1 MLYRLVRPM
10 QRKGSSKHQFVQRI
24 PADVKPHA
32 AGLKLEVP
40 VGGEV
45 VPLTISPRAEAVRL
59 SLRTSLPSEVKV
71 RQAQVAGYLETVWE
85 ALRNSRPLPL
95 SHRQAVALAGEL
107 YRAWADDRK
116 AKAWPTATH
125 MPDGSWQIEHDADDD
140 PEVWEA
146 ATIALAGDSADAL
159 ERALGPIAGRLL
171 LRKGIHDVDA
181 QSHAMLLREF
191 RRALVEALEAR
202 SRQASGDYS
211 PDLIAARF
219 PDWEAPSQPRATR
232 GAAKVSLT
240 GLVEDWWAEAKAAGR
255 TVSTYESYRSVFTRL
270 ADFLGHDDAQMV
282 TPADLVRFKD
292 HRLAQGVSPKTVG
305 DSDLSAFRSV
315 FQWAVDNIKV
325 DVNPAEKVRVK
336 RPKQTVRRSK
346 AFTADEA
353 KAILSHSLGHTRGRE
368 HVKTYAAKR
377 WVPWLCAYTGA
388 RLGEMV
394 QLRKQDLRQEGDI
407 WVVTITP
414 EAGTVKDKE
423 VREVVLHA
431 HLIDLGFPA
440 FVKAAP
446 AGYLFLDVASGK
458 DIRGR
463 WRTTKNRVREFAR
476 EVVKDS
482 DVAPNHGWRHLF
494 KTVGREAGIADSV
507 LDAICGHAAK
517 TIGGSYGDVTLRT
530 QAEAIAKFPRFE
542 VKA

>member
-10 QRKGSSKHQFVQRI
+10 QRKGSSKHHFVQRI
-24 PADVKPHA
+24 PADVKSRA

-40 VGGEV
+40 VGEEI
-45 VPLTISPRAEAVRL
+45 VPLIISPKAEAVRL

-71 RQAQVAGYLETVWE
+71 RQAQVAAYLETVWRS
-85 ALRNSRPLPL
+85 LRTDEPVPL

-107 YRAWADDRK
+107 YRGWADDRRDSD
-116 AKAWPTATH
+116 WPTFH
-125 MPDGSWQIEHDADDD
+125 DMLDGTYHIGSNLDDD
-140 PEVWEA
+140 EADQWEGA
-146 ATIALAGDSADAL
+146 KLDSAD
-159 ERALGPIAGRLL
+159 LGPIVGRLL
-171 LRKGIHDVDA
+171 LRKGINTISP
-181 QSHAMLLREF
+181 QSHAIVLKEF
-191 RRALVEALEAR
+191 RRALSEAVEVR
-202 SRQASGDYS
+202 RRQASGDYS
-211 PDLIAARF
+211 LDPTAARF
-219 PDWEAPSQPRATR
+219 PDWEAPSQPKQTR
-232 GAAKVSLT
+232 SAPAVPLK
-240 GLVEDWWAEAKAAGR
+240 GLVDDWWVEAKAGGR
-255 TVSTYESYRSVFTRL
+255 TVSTYESYRSAFTRL
-270 ADFLGHDDAQMV
+270 ADFLEHDDAQMV

-305 DSDLSAFRSV
+305 DSDLSALRSI
-315 FQWAVDNIKV
+315 FGWAVDNMKLTS
-325 DVNPAEKVRVK
+325 NPAEKVRVK
-336 RPKQTVRRSK
+336 RPKQIVRRSK
-346 AFTADEA
+346 ALTAEEA
-353 KAILSHSLGHTRGRE
+353 KAILSHALGHKRGRE
-368 HVKTYAAKR
+368 HAKTFAAKR

-394 QLRKQDLRQEGDI
+394 QLRKQDLRKEGEV

-431 HLIDLGFPA
+431 HLIDLGFTA
-440 FVKAAP
+440 FVEVAP
-446 AGYLFLDVASGK
+446 AGYLFLDAEPDK

-494 KTVGREAGIADSV
+494 KTLGREAGIADSV

-517 TIGGSYGDVTLRT
+517 TIGGHYGDVTLRT
-530 QAEAIAKFPRFE
+530 QAAAIAKFPRFE
-542 VKA
+542 A